1 MYSTVFLKSNKTVL
15 SLRQIIRNAPGGALG
30 DETKTAARETRPSYE
45 AYTNKR
51 VYSVISLY
59 HSYLCEPKILF
70 YQECKKKKHHSF
82 FCLGKSG
89 ICGETLGFFPT
100 FIKDDN
106 KVSRKIINIEKSFP
120 FLPSFFVKHNLG
132 RPTEIN

>member
-1 MYSTVFLKSNKTVL
+1 MKRIRTKEYIQSFLCIIVICASLKYSF
-15 SLRQIIRNAPGGALG
+15 
-30 DETKTAARETRPSYE
+30 TRS
-45 AYTNKR
+45 AKN
-51 VYSVISLY
+51 
-59 HSYLCEPKILF
+59 
-70 YQECKKKKHHSF
+70 KHHSF